1 MNGQYHIGIVAAV
14 VVVVVAV
21 ALAIVVA
28 VAIVVVAVVVV
39 VRRKVNHCGA
49 VAGDNNI
56 ALLSDLT
63 SRAAFATAYTP
74 FQKWKEREN
83 KI

>member
-1 MNGQYHIGIVAAV
+1 MNGQYLIGIAAAA
-14 VVVVVAV
+14 VVVVAV
-21 ALAIVVA
+21 ALVIA
-28 VAIVVVAVVVV
+28 VAVAVVVV

-49 VAGDNNI
+49 DAGDNNI

-74 FQKWKEREN
+74 FQKWKERDN